1 MARKKTDISP
11 EAEGAMLNLRAF
23 YLENRRKAR
32 EVKSR
37 VREKYR
43 EVIEQEIAR
52 EQQAVDYEFARSLA
66 EVKERFNIPVTRLMD
81 EVLRSR
87 SWDRWEKWRDLAGI
101 PDETT
106 RVQGAK
112 DAEREARKPYRVEN
126 GRVFV
131 TRNEH
136 GPIEEFP
143 LTGVG
148 KAADGESYVFW
159 GPLVSGEEGYEAFRE
174 SFGQDASRQTRL
186 NRFLNAAYAEYD
198 ETPEEYGEDD

>member
-1 MARKKTDISP
+1 MARKKTDITP

-23 YLENRRKAR
+23 YLENRKQAR

-43 EVIEQEIAR
+43 DLIEQEIAR
-52 EQQAVDYEFARSLA
+52 EQESIDYEFARALA
-66 EVKERFNIPVTRLMD
+66 DVKDRFNIPVTRLMD

-87 SWDRWEKWRDLAGI
+87 SWDRWEKWRDLAGL
-101 PDETT
+101 PDEMT
-106 RVQGAK
+106 RLRDSK
-112 DAEREARKPYRVEN
+112 DAEKEARKPYRVED
-126 GRVFV
+126 GKIIV

-148 KAADGESYVFW
+148 KGADGENYVFW
-159 GPLVSGEEGYEAFRE
+159 PPMTPGEDGYEQYKEAFGDVNTL
-174 SFGQDASRQTRL
+174 S
-186 NRFLNAAYAEYD
+186 RFLNNAYAEYG
-198 ETPEEYGEDD
+198 ETPEEY

>member
-66 EVKERFNIPVTRLMD
+66 EVKERFDIPVTRLMD

-101 PDETT
+101 PDEMT
-106 RVQGAK
+106 RLQGAK

-126 GRVFV
+126 GRVIV
-131 TRNEH
+131 TRNES
-136 GPIEEFP
+136 GPVEEFP
-143 LTGVG
+143 VASVNRG
-148 KAADGESYVFW
+148 ADGETYVFW
-159 GPLVSGEEGYEAFRE
+159 GPLVPGEEGYEAFLAA
-174 SFGQDASRQTRL
+174 FGKDVNRL
-186 NRFLNAAYAEYD
+186 SRFLNAAFGEYN
-198 ETPEEYGEDD
+198 ETPEEYEEGD